1 MKTTIELSNGL
12 NLDIEHDLPL
22 YLKEGD
28 SIKIEIPTQNITDKT
43 KSINNKEYTIV
54 GIWKTVKDIDAL

>member
-12 NLDIEHDLPL
+12 NLDIEHVSPL

-28 SIKIEIPTQNITDKT
+28 SIKIEIPTQEITDKT
-43 KSINNKEYTIV
+43 KSINNKEFTIV
-54 GIWKTVKDIDAL
+54 GVWETVKDIDAL